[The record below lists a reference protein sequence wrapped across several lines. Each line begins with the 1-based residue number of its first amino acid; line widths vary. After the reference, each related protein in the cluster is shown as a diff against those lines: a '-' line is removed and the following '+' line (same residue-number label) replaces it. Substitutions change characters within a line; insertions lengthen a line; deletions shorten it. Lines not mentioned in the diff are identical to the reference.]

1 MLQPLLNPSIRFCFK
16 CESVQVQH
24 KCQALSLS
32 LSAGGEGGGSPRE
45 TPEPLQLVPFSV
57 EALL

>member
-32 LSAGGEGGGSPRE
+32 LCRGGGGGPRE